1 MVVEKYTARDATKS
15 KCVIVAENMAAI
27 VGANLILLGLNTTRI
42 INPILQSLSK
52 NDIWRRTLENVSI
65 KLASLDAALQKFR
78 LDLKVRVLL
87 EVRIIPFLKRNLYV
101 ILFNIRY
108 SLLTGG
114 RIVGKNTNWTKKFCL
129 KIREKKKKLINYS
142 CK

>member
-129 KIREKKKKLINYS
+129 KIREIKKKLINYS